1 MTMIVGVDLDDTISE
16 LPEFFSVLT
25 AALVDA
31 GHEVHVI
38 TYRQVVPDGA
48 VRAELAALGL
58 RYTALH
64 LPRTACSPPEWKA
77 GLAAELGIDL
87 MIEDSPEVLAR
98 MPMGVRRLWLCD
110 PEVFSLDVCIGALHG
125 RMDAPGRARP
135 RAPAGP
141 SGSRLGPPR

>member
-38 TYRQVVPDGA
+38 TYRQIGTDDA

-77 GLAAELGIDL
+77 ALAAELGIDL

-98 MPMGVRRLWLCD
+98 MPSGVRRLWLCD
-110 PEVFSLDVCIGALHG
+110 PEVFSLDVCIGALRG
-125 RMDAPGRARP
+125 RMDAPGRGARLQD
-135 RAPAGP
+135 RG
-141 SGSRLGPPR
+141 LGGRG